1 MTNFSKNKKF
11 ISAVLFQIAV
21 IFIIIIFK
29 VLTLNRAEEILLRIK
44 PADLKN
50 PMRGNYIILEYD
62 ISKIPQSYFSYSP
75 IKIGDNVFVPLIK
88 KDGYFVSNNKA
99 SKNSPKNGIF
109 IKGWVKETEKI
120 NPVRGREV
128 SQRTSTSNRVNEIN
142 CFLTKDCLFS
152 NPVKMIYGIEE
163 YYVPENKGNELVS
176 SIKNNDTF
184 AAVAVDNNGNAVI
197 KGIFINNKLWP

>member
-29 VLTLNRAEEILLRIK
+29 VLTLNRGEEILLRVK

-50 PMRGNYIILEYD
+50 PMRGDYIILEYD
-62 ISKIPQSYFSYSP
+62 ISNISQNYFTYSP
-75 IKIGDNVFVPLIK
+75 VKISDNVFAPLIK
-88 KDGYFVSNNKA
+88 KDGYFVLNNKV
-99 SKNSPKNGIF
+99 SKNRPKNGIF

-120 NPVRGREV
+120 NG
-128 SQRTSTSNRVNEIN
+128 IN
-142 CFLTKDCLFS
+142 CFLTKDCPYS

-163 YYVPENKGNELVS
+163 YYVPENKKNELVLL
-176 SIKNNDTF
+176 IKNRNNQTYAKVALDND
-184 AAVAVDNNGNAVI
+184 GNAVI
-197 KGIFINNKLWP
+197 KEIFINKKEI